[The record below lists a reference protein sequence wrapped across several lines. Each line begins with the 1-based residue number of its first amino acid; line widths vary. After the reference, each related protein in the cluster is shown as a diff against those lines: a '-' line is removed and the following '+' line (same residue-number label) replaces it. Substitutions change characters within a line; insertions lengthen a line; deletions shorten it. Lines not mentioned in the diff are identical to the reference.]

1 MTGTVL
7 PRAFY
12 DRPATEVAPELLG
25 KVLHGPVGTG
35 RIVEVEAYLGQDDPG
50 SHGYRGPTPRTEI
63 MYGPPGFLYVYFTYG
78 VHWCANV
85 VCGPAGECGAVL
97 LRAIE
102 PLTGIDTMRV
112 NRSKPGARP
121 VSDRDLTNG
130 PAKLCQALGIGK
142 VHIGMDVTA
151 ARSAVAVRDDRTPIP
166 AAPAQTKRIG
176 LSKGRDL
183 PWRWHVQGHANVS
196 RSRPG

>member
-1 MTGTVL
+1 MISRDL
-7 PRAFY
+7 Y
-12 DRPATEVAPELLG
+12 DRPASEVAPELLH
-25 KVLHGPVGTG
+25 KVLVGPAGTG

-50 SHGYRGPTPRTEI
+50 SHGFRGPTPRTEI

-78 VHWCANV
+78 MHWCANV

-102 PLTGIDTMRV
+102 PLTGIDTMRT

-130 PAKLCQALGIGK
+130 PAKLCQALGIGNEHLG
-142 VHIGMDVTA
+142 VDVTS
-151 ARSAVAVRDDRTPIP
+151 ARSAVFLRDDGT
-166 AAPAQTKRIG
+166 AAPANPTQTKRIG
-176 LSKGRDL
+176 LSKGREL
-183 PWRWHVQGHANVS
+183 PWRWHVPDHPNVS
-196 RSRPG
+196 RGRPG